1 VSEKHSVS
9 NTHFLVVSKDKNETS
24 LQDAS
29 PDVVGHLLVVA
40 AKVAKQLNLGDGYR
54 VVMDQGKNGKFVNNP
69 VESISINV
77 IGG

>member
-1 VSEKHSVS
+1 
-9 NTHFLVVSKDKNETS
+9 
-24 LQDAS
+24 
-29 PDVVGHLLVVA
+29 VA

-69 VESISINV
+69 VGSLSINV